1 MNVWYRNIVLEIY
14 FSSFHVSLTSLFLTI
29 LYTIYRNSISFSTRG
44 VVPRW
49 FILLRYSNSESSIRR
64 FCSEWNRLCYSVWNG
79 ICWRKTILQM
89 ESERSPG
96 GSWRVTRRITNDEM
110 HSRKDSARNRIF
122 PRQVSTHEER
132 HGFFRG
138 VSFVEWTFQ
147 LLFWVGVLCRIV
159 CSFALTSFLENVSN
173 FFDVL
178 SAYTRVWF

>member
-14 FSSFHVSLTSLFLTI
+14 FLRLSIPFIEIRFLSRPVELFLDD
-29 LYTIYRNSISFSTRG
+29 SFY
-44 VVPRW
+44 
-49 FILLRYSNSESSIRR
+49 FDIRIVNLR

-110 HSRKDSARNRIF
+110 HSMKDSVRNRIF

-159 CSFALTSFLENVSN
+159 CSFALTSFLEMFRISLMFWARTLVCDSRYC
-173 FFDVL
+173 FLKF
-178 SAYTRVWF
+178 WW

>member
-14 FSSFHVSLTSLFLTI
+14 FSSFSYKSLSYDSLYHLPKFDFFLD
-29 LYTIYRNSISFSTRG
+29 RG